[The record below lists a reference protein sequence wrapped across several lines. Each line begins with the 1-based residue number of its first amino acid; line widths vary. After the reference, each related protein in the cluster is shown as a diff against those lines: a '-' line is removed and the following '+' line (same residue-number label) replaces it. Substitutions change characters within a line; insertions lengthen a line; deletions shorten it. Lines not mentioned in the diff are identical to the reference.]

1 MSRPTISVAM
11 ATYNGAAHVREQLDS
26 ILAQLGPDDEV
37 VVVDDASTDATL
49 DVLRGVDDPRL
60 RVHPRDH
67 NLGYV
72 RTFEEAVGLTT
83 GDVVMLSDQ
92 DDVWIE
98 GRADLLLAALE
109 RTEVAASDVV
119 LLGDDAPLPSPFR
132 RRPWRL
138 DPVTS
143 GHRRRNGVRLMAGLM
158 PYYGCAMAVR
168 RSALDILLPLPPWLH
183 ESHDLWI
190 ATVGNVTGQM
200 THVGAPTVRRRLHA
214 ANASSSRP
222 RGVGA
227 ALASRRLQVR
237 MWREARRRARGRGR
251 AA

>member
-1 MSRPTISVAM
+1 MSRSSVSVAM
-11 ATYNGAAHVREQLDS
+11 ATYNGARHVREQLDS
-26 ILAQLGPDDEV
+26 ILAQLAPGDEV
-37 VVVDDASTDATL
+37 VVVDDASSDDTVA
-49 DVLRGVDDPRL
+49 VVNAIGDPRV

-92 DDVWIE
+92 DDLWVE
-98 GRADLLLAALE
+98 GRVDALLAALD
-109 RTEVAASDVV
+109 RTDVVASGVV
-119 LLGDDAPLPSPFR
+119 LLPDDAPLPSPFR

-138 DPVTS
+138 DPATS
-143 GHRRRNGVRLMAGLM
+143 THRRRNGARMLAGLM

-168 RSALDILLPLPPWLH
+168 RSALPIVLPLPPWLT

-200 THVGAPTVRRRLHA
+200 THVAAPTVRRRIHE

-222 RGVGA
+222 RGVRA
-227 ALASRRLQVR
+227 ALVSRVLQVR
-237 MWREARRRARGRGR
+237 MWREARRRARVLRR